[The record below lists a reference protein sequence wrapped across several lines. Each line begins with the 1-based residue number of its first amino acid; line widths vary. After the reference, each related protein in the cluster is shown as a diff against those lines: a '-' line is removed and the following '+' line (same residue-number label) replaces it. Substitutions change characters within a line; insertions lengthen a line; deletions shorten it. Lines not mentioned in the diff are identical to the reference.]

1 MDLQARS
8 VLTWAK
14 IRRSMRPPN
23 GRLPKV
29 VGSRSAPLCFES
41 ALANHY
47 LIRTG
52 FRQTAARE
60 GMFYARHQWLRCA
73 RGRFRPMAHGR
84 WLLPFYREYGCAAVW
99 RGSRRTTR
107 NFAGRLFAF
116 RHSTLVPAFVLPG
129 VLSVI
134 PGLTGNLP
142 NPRLQKRSPVRC
154 IATYAPSCEMGYGAF
169 ECVQRRFYYRDIGSH
184 EKSKEDSADREGP
197 VGGGKKVLRAAEG
210 RRLHAGFGGLARCRE
225 GA

>member
-23 GRLPKV
+23 GRLP
-29 VGSRSAPLCFES
+29 
-41 ALANHY
+41 
-47 LIRTG
+47 G

-60 GMFYARHQWLRCA
+60 RRFYAHHQWLRCT

-84 WLLPFYREYGCAAVW
+84 WSLPFYREYGCAAVW
-99 RGSRRTTR
+99 RGGRRTTRRTTR
-107 NFAGRLFAF
+107 NLAGRLFAF